1 MVLNPIKRYK
11 LRKRKKELIIIGLY
25 LEDRVLPACEEAIQ
39 YSAGDLLSFQV
50 LTDMKNDIIYERNEL
65 FEEYKAI
72 LHDLYGRL
80 FWAFLFS
87 SEHSL

>member
-25 LEDRVLPACEEAIQ
+25 LEDEIIPACEEAIK
-39 YSAGDLLSFQV
+39 YSNCDYLSFRV
-50 LTDMKNDIIYERNEL
+50 LTDIKNDITYERNKL

-72 LHDLYGRL
+72 LHDLYGGL
-80 FWAFLFS
+80 I
-87 SEHSL
+87 

>member
-11 LRKRKKELIIIGLY
+11 LRKRKRELIIIGLY
-25 LEDRVLPACEEAIQ
+25 LEDKILPACEEAIE
-39 YSAGDLLSFQV
+39 YSNCDYLSFQI
-50 LTDMKNDIIYERNEL
+50 LTDIKNDITYERNEL

-80 FWAFLFS
+80 F
-87 SEHSL
+87 